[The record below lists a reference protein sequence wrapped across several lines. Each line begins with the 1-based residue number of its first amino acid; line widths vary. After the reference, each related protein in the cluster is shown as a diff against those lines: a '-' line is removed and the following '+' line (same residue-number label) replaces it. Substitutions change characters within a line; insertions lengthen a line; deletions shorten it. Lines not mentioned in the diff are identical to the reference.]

1 MVFPRSIY
9 PKTTEALKETC
20 YTKQIHRGGVNL
32 EKKIYDLD
40 TLIKGGPYSH
50 VVEAG
55 GFLFVSGMVPID
67 IQEKLMITDDIKK
80 ATELVLNNVK
90 VALEYAG
97 SSLDKVVKA
106 TVFLRDI
113 ADFNSMNEVYETFW
127 PENPPARTCV
137 AVKEIGINFPLEIEV
152 IAIK

>member
-1 MVFPRSIY
+1 M
-9 PKTTEALKETC
+9 
-20 YTKQIHRGGVNL
+20 
-32 EKKIYDLD
+32 EKKVHNLD

-67 IQEKLMITDDIKK
+67 IQKKLMITDDMKQ

-90 VALEYAG
+90 VALESTG

-113 ADFNSMNEVYETFW
+113 ADFNSMNEIYKTFW
-127 PENPPARTCV
+127 PESPPARTCV
-137 AVKEIGINFPLEIEV
+137 AVKEVPGNFPLEIEV

>member
-1 MVFPRSIY
+1 M
-9 PKTTEALKETC
+9 
-20 YTKQIHRGGVNL
+20 
-32 EKKIYDLD
+32 EKKVFNLD

-67 IQEKLMITDDIKK
+67 IDKKLMITDDIQK

-90 VALEYAG
+90 MALEAAG
-97 SSLDKVVKA
+97 SSMDKVVKA
-106 TVFLRDI
+106 NVFLRDM
-113 ADFNSMNEVYETFW
+113 ADFNSMNEIYSNFW

-137 AVKEIGINFPLEIEV
+137 AVKEVPANFPLEIEV
-152 IAIK
+152 VAIK

>member
-1 MVFPRSIY
+1 M
-9 PKTTEALKETC
+9 
-20 YTKQIHRGGVNL
+20 
-32 EKKIYDLD
+32 EKKVHDLD

-67 IQEKLMITDDIKK
+67 IQKKLMITDDIKK
-80 ATELVLNNVK
+80 ATELVLSNVK
-90 VALEYAG
+90 AALESTG

-113 ADFNSMNEVYETFW
+113 ADFNSMNEIYKTFW
-127 PENPPARTCV
+127 PESPPARTCV
-137 AVKEIGINFPLEIEV
+137 AVKEVPGNFPLEIEV

>member
-1 MVFPRSIY
+1 
-9 PKTTEALKETC
+9 
-20 YTKQIHRGGVNL
+20 L
-32 EKKIYDLD
+32 EKKVHNVD

-50 VVEAG
+50 AVEAG

-67 IQEKLMITDDIKK
+67 IQKKLMITDDIKK
-80 ATELVLNNVK
+80 ATELVLSNVK
-90 VALEYAG
+90 VALESAG

-113 ADFNSMNEVYETFW
+113 ADFNSMNEIYKTFW
-127 PENPPARTCV
+127 PESPPARTCV
-137 AVKEIGINFPLEIEV
+137 AVKEVPGNFPLEIEV

>member
-1 MVFPRSIY
+1 
-9 PKTTEALKETC
+9 
-20 YTKQIHRGGVNL
+20 L
-32 EKKIYDLD
+32 EKKVHNLD

-67 IQEKLMITDDIKK
+67 IQKKLMITDDMKQ

-90 VALEYAG
+90 VALESTG

-113 ADFNSMNEVYETFW
+113 ADFNSMNEIYKTFW
-127 PENPPARTCV
+127 PESPPARTCV
-137 AVKEIGINFPLEIEV
+137 AVKEVPGNFPLEIEV